1 MNTEISERHF
11 QGVLVF
17 GSGEPMLDGYTD
29 SYMAGDVDS
38 KKSISGFMM
47 TLQGSC
53 LLAIQ
58 ATEMCCIIH
67 HRS

>member
-1 MNTEISERHF
+1 M
-11 QGVLVF
+11 F

-47 TLQGSC
+47 TFAEGAVS
-53 LLAIQ
+53 
-58 ATEMCCIIH
+58 
-67 HRS
+67 